1 MLVKII
7 TNINY
12 DNKEHVDFIKLPD
25 DTPPDVISNICEG
38 IAHRN
43 ITWFYELYPEEENN
57 AS

>member
-12 DNKEHVDFIKLPD
+12 DNKEHIDFINLPD

-43 ITWFYELYPEEENN
+43 ITWFYELYPEEND
-57 AS
+57 